1 VPSRRGGQESRGDAT
16 QGLRYSRAT
25 WRWISFACTSEVAES
40 PPREA
45 LELPARNLLMIS
57 IDTLRRDVVGRYG
70 GGDDT
75 PFLDELAG
83 RGLALDR
90 HDTCSA
96 WTFPESICA
105 MSGRPPYYFGV
116 MPRVVVGQGADS
128 IVPLPADA
136 ETLAV
141 RLSAAGFQSFLNTTN
156 VWIGTQTN
164 LAVGYDR
171 TVGIQDGAAGPQLD
185 STLSLLEDGVIDLDR
200 PWFAHVHLRDPHA
213 PYAPPS
219 SYLTELE
226 GREALLWD
234 LGTEEGWSE
243 FQRDRRNLSAQEL
256 AEAITQL
263 KIRYE
268 GEVRY
273 MDQEIQRFYMALE
286 ERGLVAGTL
295 VVVWSDH
302 GEQFTEHGAV
312 GHNNNL
318 NVEENAGIALFSG
331 PKVPV
336 TAWTGGTTS
345 IDLVP
350 TILSLLE
357 LPVPADLPGVV
368 AGLGTDERPRTGVLW
383 PTDQPPI
390 QSVNL
395 GTGKLVYRWSGR
407 ASFYDRQT
415 DPEERKD
422 IYDLQRADVQ
432 QAWEVMRAEVAAL
445 QPYVPGETPLG
456 MP

>member
-1 VPSRRGGQESRGDAT
+1 MVRPR
-16 QGLRYSRAT
+16 
-25 WRWISFACTSEVAES
+25 S
-40 PPREA
+40 PEG
-45 LELPARNLLMIS
+45 PAR
-57 IDTLRRDVVGRYG
+57 
-70 GGDDT
+70 
-75 PFLDELAG
+75 A
-83 RGLALDR
+83 
-90 HDTCSA
+90 
-96 WTFPESICA
+96 
-105 MSGRPPYYFGV
+105 
-116 MPRVVVGQGADS
+116 
-128 IVPLPADA
+128 
-136 ETLAV
+136 
-141 RLSAAGFQSFLNTTN
+141 
-156 VWIGTQTN
+156 
-164 LAVGYDR
+164 
-171 TVGIQDGAAGPQLD
+171 
-185 STLSLLEDGVIDLDR
+185 
-200 PWFAHVHLRDPHA
+200 
-213 PYAPPS
+213 YAPPS

-286 ERGLVAGTL
+286 ERGLLAGTL

-318 NVEENAGIALFSG
+318 KVEENAGIALFSG

-336 TAWTGGTTS
+336 TAWAGGTTS